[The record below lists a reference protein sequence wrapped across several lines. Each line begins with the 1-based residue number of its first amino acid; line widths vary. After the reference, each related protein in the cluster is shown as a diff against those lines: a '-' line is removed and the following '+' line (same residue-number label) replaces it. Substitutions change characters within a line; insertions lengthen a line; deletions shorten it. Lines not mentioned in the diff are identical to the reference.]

1 MSIVIRPPKPEEME
15 AYFNLR
21 WRVLRQPWGQT
32 SGSERDEQEQ
42 SCFQLAAFHHDKEV
56 IACGRL
62 QLNSPAE
69 AQIRFMAVDPA
80 FQGKGAGKLIMAGLE
95 ANAWESGAEKII
107 LQARE
112 NAVPFYLS
120 CGYQL
125 VEPTFLL
132 FGEIQHFLM
141 GKSLNNMN

>member
-1 MSIVIRPPKPEEME
+1 ME

-21 WRVLRQPWGQT
+21 WRVLRKPWGQPP
-32 SGSERDEQEQ
+32 GSERDEQEQ
-42 SCFQLAAFHHDKEV
+42 SCFQLAAFNHDNEV

-62 QLNSPAE
+62 QMNSPVD
-69 AQIRFMAVDPA
+69 AQIRFMAVDQL
-80 FQGKGAGKLIMAGLE
+80 FQGKGAGKLIMTGLE
-95 ANAWESGAEKII
+95 AKARESGAEKII

-120 CGYQL
+120 CGFQI